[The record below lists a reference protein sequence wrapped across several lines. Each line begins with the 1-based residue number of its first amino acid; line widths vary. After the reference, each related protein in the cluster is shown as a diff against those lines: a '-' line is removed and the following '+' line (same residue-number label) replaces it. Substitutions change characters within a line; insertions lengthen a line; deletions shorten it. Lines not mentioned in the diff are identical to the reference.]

1 MTMRFGLLG
10 EHLQHSY
17 SPRIHRELHGEEYRL
32 YEAAP
37 GQVEEFL
44 KTTDLDGLNVTI
56 PYKQT
61 VRTVPGSRMPPAG
74 SAA

>member
-1 MTMRFGLLG
+1 MRFGLLG

-44 KTTDLDGLNVTI
+44 KKMYRIFRSLRNRWQKLRCLNRRCWEQ
-56 PYKQT
+56 K
-61 VRTVPGSRMPPAG
+61 GM
-74 SAA
+74 